1 LRSDL
6 DKLMQEYH
14 LDAVVAFGSASDPAF
29 NYLTAGSDIAD
40 AMFTKTPGKKA
51 NIWLG
56 FLEREGVKSPDFVTH
71 IFDRALFRRVF
82 AETGSYEKTELEIYL
97 QGLEFLEK
105 GIKRVALYGRMEFSF
120 SCLLRNELNKR
131 YPGLEI
137 VDDSAPTLID
147 RLRAT
152 KSKEE
157 LAKAIEIG
165 QRTSRVMTE
174 TRDYIRS
181 HKISENCFIKTGRSY
196 LTVAD
201 VKRFTRSKLFE
212 QDLEDTEGMIFAP
225 GKEAI
230 VGHNTGEPDTP
241 ILLGVPIIFDLFPRE
256 ARGYYHDATRTWCFA
271 HASDY
276 LLKLYEDVRGCFDFV
291 VNKVAPG
298 ISSGSLQ
305 ELACDYFRERG
316 YPAVKD
322 NPNTVDGYTH
332 SLGHGVGLAV
342 HEPPY
347 MGIGDKDILSKGNV
361 FAIEPSLIDTKRGLA
376 VRIEDT
382 FYLDSDGKAVSITDV
397 PYDLVIPIT

>member
-14 LDAVVAFGSASDPAF
+14 LDAIVAFGSASDPAF
-29 NYLTAGSDIAD
+29 NYLTAGSDTGD
-40 AMFTKTPGKKA
+40 AMFTKTPGEKA

-56 FLEREGVKSPDFVTH
+56 FLQREGVKSPDFVTH

-82 AETGSYEKTELEIYL
+82 SETGSYEKAELEMYVL
-97 QGLEFLEK
+97 GLEFLKK

-120 SCLLRNELNKR
+120 GGLLRNELNKR

-137 VDDSAPTLID
+137 VDDGTPTLVD

-152 KSKEE
+152 KSDEE
-157 LAKAIEIG
+157 LAKMIEIG
-165 QRTSRVMTE
+165 RKTSRVMME

-181 HKISENCFIKTGRSY
+181 HKISENRFVKGDHSP
-196 LTVAD
+196 LTVGD
-201 VKRFTRSKLFE
+201 VKRFTRSRLLE

-230 VGHNTGEPDTP
+230 VGHNTGEPDTQ
-241 ILLGVPIIFDLFPRE
+241 ILPGVPIIFDLFPRA
-256 ARGYYHDATRTWCFA
+256 ARGYYHDTTRTWCFGRA
-271 HASDY
+271 PDY

-291 VNKVAPG
+291 VGKVAPG

-305 ELACDYFRERG
+305 ELTCDYFRERG
-316 YPAVKD
+316 YPVVKD

-347 MGIGDKDILSKGNV
+347 LGIGDKDILSKGNV
-361 FAIEPSLIDTKRGLA
+361 FAIEPSLIDTERGLA

-382 FYLDSDGKAVSITDV
+382 FYLDNDGRAVSITDI
-397 PYDLVIPIT
+397 PYDLVIPVK

>member
-6 DKLMQEYH
+6 DKLMRDYR
-14 LDAVVAFGSASDPAF
+14 LDAIVAFGSGSDPAF
-29 NYLTAGSDIAD
+29 NYLTAGSDIQD
-40 AMFTKTPGKKA
+40 AMFTKTPGEKA

-56 FLEREGVKSPDFVTH
+56 SLEREGVKSPDFVTH

-82 AETGSYEKTELEIYL
+82 SETGSYEKAELEIYL
-97 QGLEFLEK
+97 QGLEFLKK

-137 VDDSAPTLID
+137 VDDGTPTLVD

-152 KSKEE
+152 KSSEE
-157 LAKAIEIG
+157 LAKIIEIG
-165 QRTSRVMTE
+165 RNTSRVMIE

-181 HKISENCFIKTGRSY
+181 HKISENRFIKTDHSP

-212 QDLEDTEGMIFAP
+212 QDLEDSEGMIFAP
-225 GKEAI
+225 GKQST

-256 ARGYYHDATRTWCFA
+256 ARGYYHDTTRTWCFA
-271 HASDY
+271 DASDY

-291 VNKVAPG
+291 VSKAVPG
-298 ISSGSLQ
+298 ISSGNLQ

-316 YPAVKD
+316 YPVVKD
-322 NPNTVDGYTH
+322 NPNTIDGYTH
-332 SLGHGVGLAV
+332 SLGHGIGLAV

-361 FAIEPSLIDTKRGLA
+361 FAIEPSLIDTNRGLA

-382 FYLDSDGKAVSITDV
+382 FYINNDGKAVSITNV
-397 PYDLVIPIT
+397 PYDLVIPVK

>member
-6 DKLMQEYH
+6 DKLMKDYR
-14 LDAVVAFGSASDPAF
+14 LDAIVAFGSVSDPAF
-29 NYLTAGSDIAD
+29 NYLTAGSDIGD
-40 AMFTKTPGKKA
+40 AMFTKTPSEKA

-56 FLEREGVKSPDFVTH
+56 PLEREGVKNPDFVVH
-71 IFDRALFRRVF
+71 IFDLTLYYRVF
-82 AETGSYEKTELEIYL
+82 SETGSRQKAELEIYL
-97 QGLEFLEK
+97 QGLEFLK
-105 GIKRVALYGRMEFSF
+105 KDIKRVALYGRMEFSF

-137 VDDSAPTLID
+137 VDDETPTLVD

-152 KSKEE
+152 KSNEE
-157 LAKAIEIG
+157 LAKIIEIG
-165 QRTSRVMTE
+165 RKTSQVMSE

-181 HKISENCFIKTGRSY
+181 HKISENHFMKTDHSP

-212 QDLEDTEGMIFAP
+212 QDLEDSEGMIFAP
-225 GKEAI
+225 GKQSI
-230 VGHNTGEPDTP
+230 VGHNTGEPDTQ

-256 ARGYYHDATRTWCFA
+256 ARGYFHDATRTWCFG

-276 LLKLYEDVRGCFDFV
+276 LLKLYEDVRSCFDFV

-316 YPAVKD
+316 YPVVKD
-322 NPNTVDGYTH
+322 DPNTVDGYTH

-347 MGIGDKDILSKGNV
+347 MGMGAKDILSKGNV
-361 FAIEPSLIDTKRGLA
+361 FAIEPSLIDTNRGLA

-382 FYLDSDGKAVSITDV
+382 FYINNDGKAVSITNV
-397 PYDLVIPIT
+397 PYDLVIPVK

>member
-6 DKLMQEYH
+6 DKLMQDYH
-14 LDAVVAFGSASDPAF
+14 LDAIVAFGSVSDPAF
-29 NYLTAGSDIAD
+29 NYLTAGSDVED
-40 AMFTKTPGKKA
+40 AMFTKTPGDKA

-56 FLEREGVKSPDFVTH
+56 FLERENVKHPDFVTH

-82 AETGSYEKTELEIYL
+82 SETGSYEKAELEMYL
-97 QGLEFLEK
+97 QGLEFLKK

-131 YPGLEI
+131 YPGLEM
-137 VDDSAPTLID
+137 VDDETPTLVD

-152 KSKEE
+152 KSSEE
-157 LAKAIEIG
+157 LAKIIEIG
-165 QRTSRVMTE
+165 QKTSRVMSE

-181 HKISENCFIKTGRSY
+181 HKISENHFIKTDRSP

-225 GKEAI
+225 GKQGT

-256 ARGYYHDATRTWCFA
+256 ARGYYHDTTRTWCFA

-276 LLKLYEDVRGCFDFV
+276 LLRLYEDVRGCFDFV

-316 YPAVKD
+316 YPVAKD
-322 NPNTVDGYTH
+322 NPNTVDGYIH
-332 SLGHGVGLAV
+332 ALGHGVGLAV

-347 MGIGDKDILSKGNV
+347 MGIGAKDILSKGNV
-361 FAIEPSLIDTKRGLA
+361 FAMEPSLVDTDRGLA

-382 FYLDSDGKAVSITDV
+382 FYIDNDGKAVSITDV
-397 PYDLVIPIT
+397 PYDLVIPVK

>member
-6 DKLMQEYH
+6 DKLMQDYH
-14 LDAVVAFGSASDPAF
+14 LDAIVAFGSVSDPAF
-29 NYLTAGSDIAD
+29 NYLTAGSDIGD
-40 AMFTKTPGKKA
+40 AMFTKTPGEKA

-56 FLEREGVKSPDFVTH
+56 PLVREGVKNPDFVVH
-71 IFDRALFRRVF
+71 IFDLTLYYRVF
-82 AETGSYEKTELEIYL
+82 SETGSREKAELEIYL
-97 QGLEFLEK
+97 QGLEFLKK
-105 GIKRVALYGRMEFSF
+105 GINRVAIYGRMEFSF
-120 SCLLRNELNKR
+120 SCLLRNELNR
-131 YPGLEI
+131 RHTGLEI
-137 VDDSAPTLID
+137 VDDETPTLVD

-152 KSKEE
+152 KSSEE
-157 LAKAIEIG
+157 LAKIIEIG
-165 QRTSRVMTE
+165 RKTSRVMIE

-181 HKISENCFIKTGRSY
+181 HKISENYFIKTDHSP

-201 VKRFTRSKLFE
+201 IKRFTRSKLFE
-212 QDLEDTEGMIFAP
+212 QDLEDSEGMIFAP
-225 GKEAI
+225 GKQSI

-256 ARGYYHDATRTWCFA
+256 VRGYYHDATRTWCFG

-291 VNKVAPG
+291 VNEAAPG
-298 ISSGSLQ
+298 ICSGNLH

-316 YPAVKD
+316 YPVVKD
-322 NPNTVDGYTH
+322 DPNAVDGYTH

-347 MGIGDKDILSKGNV
+347 MGMGAKDILSKGNV
-361 FAIEPSLIDTKRGLA
+361 FAIEPSLIDTNRGLA

-382 FYLDSDGKAVSITDV
+382 FYINDDGKAVSITNV
-397 PYDLVIPIT
+397 PYDLVIPVK

>member
-6 DKLMQEYH
+6 DKLMQDYH
-14 LDAVVAFGSASDPAF
+14 LDAIVAFGSAWDPAF
-29 NYLTAGSDIAD
+29 NYLTAGSDIED
-40 AMFTKTPGKKA
+40 AMFTKTPGDKA

-71 IFDRALFRRVF
+71 VFDRALYKRVF
-82 AETGSYEKTELEIYL
+82 SETGSYEKAELELYF
-97 QGLEFLEK
+97 QGLEFLKK
-105 GIKRVALYGRMEFSF
+105 GVKRVALYGRMEFSF
-120 SCLLRNELNKR
+120 SSILRNELNKR

-137 VDDSAPTLID
+137 VDDETPTLID

-152 KSKEE
+152 KSIEE
-157 LAKAIEIG
+157 LAKMIEIG
-165 QRTSRVMTE
+165 RKTSRVVIE

-181 HKISENCFIKTGRSY
+181 HKISENRFVKTDHSP

-212 QDLEDTEGMIFAP
+212 QDLEDTDGMIFAP
-225 GKEAI
+225 GKQGT

-256 ARGYYHDATRTWCFA
+256 ARGYYHDATRTWCFG
-271 HASDY
+271 HAPDH
-276 LLKLYEDVRGCFDFV
+276 LLRLYEDVRGCFDFA
-291 VNKVAPG
+291 VNKAAPG
-298 ISSGSLQ
+298 ISSGNLQ
-305 ELACDYFRERG
+305 EAVCDYFRERG
-316 YPAVKD
+316 YPVVKD
-322 NPNTVDGYTH
+322 DPNTLNGYTH

-347 MGIGDKDILSKGNV
+347 LGMGAKDILSKGNV
-361 FAIEPSLIDTKRGLA
+361 FAMEPSLIDTDRGLA

-382 FYLDSDGKAVSITDV
+382 FYIDNDGKAVSMTDV
-397 PYDLVIPIT
+397 PYDLVVPVE